1 MSKKALEDLISKI
14 EKGLTEEFRKEIDY
28 NNLCFEYSIDNIVR
42 EIKDELELIKQFLP
56 DSIIQNIA
64 KNTVKNL
71 DEAFRNSASR
81 VLQKD
86 KNEREKEIKV
96 GKIFLSNERG
106 SNTFR
111 ILSDILRP
119 VRYSM
124 IKEVEEAGIK
134 IQPVNI
140 TYKSN
145 NPKTPDTIVQSKEF
159 FNIEHLT
166 TVSDLRIAS
175 EFTRAAGTKRK
186 AINLIN
192 KIKVFASPTAKDILD
207 EYILTIVSKTNAKG
221 TVIKDLT
228 LSLEWKSEKR
238 NKEAGREEIS
248 ARKRFLAQE
257 LRNIISTQIIK
268 GKTLEASDSV
278 EEVVAKKYFSM
289 VDAAIKQTGRVR
301 KKFQPNKIS
310 NKSTK
315 ASKSFE
321 IKSKVASKKTAN
333 LGPSGIQITEK
344 KTETP
349 TTSMEGPSALQVI
362 AYINA
367 RLQQTIE
374 KNMIPPAL
382 ESRTGRFSGSVKV
395 LNMIRTRQGLPS
407 FEYTYDK
414 NPYQVFEMGIGRSPW
429 ATPQRDPRK
438 LIDKSIREIATE
450 MLQGRLYTRRV

>member
-86 KNEREKEIKV
+86 KNEREKEIKA

-119 VRYSM
+119 IRYSM

-278 EEVVAKKYFSM
+278 EEVAAKKYFSM

-315 ASKSFE
+315 SSKSFE
-321 IKSKVASKKTAN
+321 IKSKLAGFANKVYNNLVKQEVA
-333 LGPSGIQITEK
+333 
-344 KTETP
+344 
-349 TTSMEGPSALQVI
+349 
-362 AYINA
+362 
-367 RLQQTIE
+367 
-374 KNMIPPAL
+374 
-382 ESRTGRFSGSVKV
+382 
-395 LNMIRTRQGLPS
+395 
-407 FEYTYDK
+407 
-414 NPYQVFEMGIGRSPW
+414 
-429 ATPQRDPRK
+429 
-438 LIDKSIREIATE
+438 
-450 MLQGRLYTRRV
+450 